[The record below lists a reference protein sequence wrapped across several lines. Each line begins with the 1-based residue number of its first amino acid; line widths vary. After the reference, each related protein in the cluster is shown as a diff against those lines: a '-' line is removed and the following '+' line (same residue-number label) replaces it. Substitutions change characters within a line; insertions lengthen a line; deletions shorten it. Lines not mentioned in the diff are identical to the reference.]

1 MYLIQFLLPLY
12 NNEGIPF
19 DKKVF
24 NNIEEELTQYAGGIT
39 SYKRTPA
46 TGLWKE
52 TNKKTICD
60 EVILFEIM
68 IDNIDIAF
76 WNAYKIKLQQLLTQ
90 NEIIIRASS
99 IQLL

>member
-1 MYLIQFLLPLY
+1 MQEESLLINAPLQQAF
-12 NNEGIPF
+12 G
-19 DKKVF
+19 
-24 NNIEEELTQYAGGIT
+24 
-39 SYKRTPA
+39 KR
-46 TGLWKE
+46 LI
-52 TNKKTICD
+52 KKTICD